1 MRLVTTTMVS
11 LDGVMQGPG
20 GAAEDTRGGFTR
32 GGWSLPIGDE
42 ESGEYIVRTYSEAAA
57 FLLGRVTY
65 DIWADYWPHQEGPI
79 ADALRAAPR
88 YVASTTL
95 TEPSWTG
102 TTVLDGDVASRIQWL
117 KAKGDG
123 DLVVPGSGM
132 LVRWLLAHRLVD
144 QLELMTL
151 PVVVGQGERLF
162 PPAGP
167 DAALDL
173 HSSRVTPSGIVLSV
187 YRPTARPPQYAR

>member
-20 GAAEDTRGGFTR
+20 SASEDPRGGFTR
-32 GGWSLPIGDE
+32 GGWSLPLGDE
-42 ESGEYIVRTYSEAAA
+42 ESGEYIVRTYTDAAA
-57 FLLGRVTY
+57 FLLGRATY
-65 DIWADYWPHQEGPI
+65 DIWADYWPHQQGPI
-79 ADALRAAPR
+79 ADALREAPR

-95 TEPSWTG
+95 TTPTWAG
-102 TTVLDGDVASRIQWL
+102 TTVLDGDVASRIRWL

-132 LVRWLLAHRLVD
+132 LVRWLLARGLVD
-144 QLELMTL
+144 RLELMTL
-151 PVVVGQGERLF
+151 PVVVGQGVRLF
-162 PPAGP
+162 PTDGP

-173 HSSRVTPSGIVLSV
+173 LSSRATPSGIVLSV
-187 YRPTARPPQYAR
+187 YRPTGRAPEYAD

>member
-20 GAAEDTRGGFTR
+20 TTAEDTRGGFTR
-32 GGWSLPIGDE
+32 GGWSLPLGDD
-42 ESGEYIVRTYSEAAA
+42 ESGEYIVRTYTEAAG

-65 DIWADYWPHQEGPI
+65 DIWADYWPHHDDVIGT
-79 ADALRAAPR
+79 ALNKAPR
-88 YVASTTL
+88 WVASTTL
-95 TEPSWTG
+95 TTPTWAG
-102 TTVLDGDVASRIQWL
+102 TTVLDGDVASRIRWL
-117 KAKGDG
+117 KAKEDG

-132 LVRWLLAHRLVD
+132 LVRWLLAQGLVD

-151 PVVVGQGERLF
+151 PVVIGQGTRLF
-162 PPAGP
+162 PESGP

-173 HSSRVTPSGIVLSV
+173 LSSRATSSGIVISA
-187 YRPTARPPQYAR
+187 YRPTPRKPEYAP